1 MYSLW
6 CHHTV
11 AIRAYDIKG
20 AGPYHTSTLASI
32 HNLKKSKTQ
41 ISSIDKIVVQC
52 NNIQQHSTQTSKTNN
67 NIQNKLAVVAVA
79 VATATL
85 VAHCCCYCCCYYG
98 YYGYYGYYCYCCCCY
113 YG

>member
-11 AIRAYDIKG
+11 AIRAYYDIKG

-41 ISSIDKIVVQC
+41 ISSIDKIEVQC
-52 NNIQQHSTQTSKTNN
+52 NKATMKRQATKQQQ
-67 NIQNKLAVVAVA
+67 
-79 VATATL
+79 ATPTIAYHQYQQGIPRYPTPQL
-85 VAHCCCYCCCYYG
+85 VQKRKKWG
-98 YYGYYGYYCYCCCCY
+98 EIR
-113 YG
+113 

>member
-41 ISSIDKIVVQC
+41 ISSIDKIAVQC
-52 NNIQQHSTQTSKTNN
+52 NKATTSNDKQQQ
-67 NIQNKLAVVAVA
+67 
-79 VATATL
+79 ATPTIA
-85 VAHCCCYCCCYYG
+85 YPFFE
-98 YYGYYGYYCYCCCCY
+98 
-113 YG
+113 